1 MTVALAAETEG
12 MGIAVNALTPQ
23 AAVLTPELAKLRDSG
38 DMDAD
43 FFEPME
49 TLVEAAMAL
58 CTTQNADLHGR
69 VAYSLELLLEL
80 GRPTRN
86 LAGANLVPN
95 WQPVDL
101 PAQLRRQLGAHE
113 RAGGGQG
120 QEAARLAAAL
130 TRELSK

>member
-1 MTVALAAETEG
+1 MTPALFAYRLATYAMSPFLG
-12 MGIAVNALTPQ
+12 F
-23 AAVLTPELAKLRDSG
+23 VLRARAKSGKEDYLRLHERYAKRLPPRRPG
-38 DMDAD
+38 
-43 FFEPME
+43 P
-49 TLVEAAMAL
+49 LIW
-58 CTTQNADLHGR
+58 LHGAS
-69 VAYSLELLLEL
+69 VGESGLLLEL
-80 GRPTRN
+80 GRPTRD

-113 RAGGGQG
+113 RAGGAQG